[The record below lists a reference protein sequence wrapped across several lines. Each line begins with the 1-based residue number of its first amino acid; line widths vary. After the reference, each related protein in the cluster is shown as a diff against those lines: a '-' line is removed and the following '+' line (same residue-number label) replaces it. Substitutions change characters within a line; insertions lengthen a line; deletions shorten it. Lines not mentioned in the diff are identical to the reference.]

1 MLSWNS
7 CLVKA
12 WEYNLGVNIR
22 KQIAEIKK
30 FNEKEGRNVFKFII
44 RICKFPY
51 PQACGTIRI
60 EQLFMGGDHH

>member
-44 RICKFPY
+44 ILISKKRLNHRTKLV
-51 PQACGTIRI
+51 Q
-60 EQLFMGGDHH
+60 